1 MIFLRYKESFFP
13 LKKLVTTSV
22 TNFVLFKAE
31 VGFKKKKKKKTQRKT
46 RKKQKQEEKEKKV
59 VFKSLDFIVDTP

>member
-31 VGFKKKKKKKTQRKT
+31 VGFKKKKKKKHNEKPEKSKNKKRK
-46 RKKQKQEEKEKKV
+46 RKRLFSKV
-59 VFKSLDFIVDTP
+59 LIS